1 MDPPVNYCSGS
12 KNAIS
17 LNTCIGRAKGFFNIK
32 IRQKISMAVDVFNFL
47 QYKLPFIF
55 RLFVLYIYY
64 FFYYFFFGTFLLLFH
79 GILSAR
85 VPQNYDA
92 RGPDKLTVPSRRR
105 LSLFVK
111 AVNSP
116 NRSCGAI

>member
-1 MDPPVNYCSGS
+1 MDSPVNYCSGS

-17 LNTCIGRAKGFFNIK
+17 LNTCVEREKGFFNIK
-32 IRQKISMAVDVFNFL
+32 IRQKISMAVEVFNFL

-55 RLFVLYIYY
+55 RFFCFVHLL
-64 FFYYFFFGTFLLLFH
+64 FFFGTFLLLFH

>member
-1 MDPPVNYCSGS
+1 MDSPVNYCSGS

-17 LNTCIGRAKGFFNIK
+17 LNTCVERGKGFFNIK

-64 FFYYFFFGTFLLLFH
+64 LFFGTFLLLFR
-79 GILSAR
+79 GIPSAR